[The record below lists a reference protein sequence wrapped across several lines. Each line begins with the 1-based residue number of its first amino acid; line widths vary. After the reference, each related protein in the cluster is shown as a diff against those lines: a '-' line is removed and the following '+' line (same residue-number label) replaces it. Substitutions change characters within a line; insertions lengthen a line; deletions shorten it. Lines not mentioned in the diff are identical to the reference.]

1 MPSESRYNRATLERL
16 MIIDCNTRLWSDARQ
31 LGLKLLQPLLEV
43 PRKFGKKTA
52 VTLYAHGRA
61 MSCVDASLIIGHRA
75 DLAGAHVPNELIA
88 DFVSREPERR
98 FGIAGIDPLSP
109 SADQDFSVAL
119 GLGCVGIALS
129 PITLQVSILHTQV
142 PWRIYEKCCEH
153 KLPVVVTMP
162 QPIPSSAILDFAR
175 PIHWDEVARTY
186 PELRILFTQ
195 MGYPWIDELLVL
207 AGKHKHVF
215 AEVSG
220 VATRPWQV
228 YNALSTAWSL
238 DVIDRLLFGSGFPLS
253 TPQLAIES
261 LYSVNV
267 SLLKARFLP
276 PIPRA
281 RIKKLLN
288 VMHWNALVL
297 TNTNGFMANLPISS
311 YKHAQV
317 KRPAHHMMR
326 NVFILVIFVLSG
338 CSTGGGFLSNQKL
351 EVHSMGLHRVVLQPN
366 CTTIVCTEW
375 FCK

>member
-1 MPSESRYNRATLERL
+1 MIPLVNASRMPIQYLAQERL
-16 MIIDCNTRLWSDARQ
+16 MIIDCHTRLWSDARQ
-31 LGLKLLQPLLEV
+31 LGTE
-43 PRKFGKKTA
+43 TA
-52 VTLYAHGRA
+52 TTLAAGFPNTWAEECGDAAAHGRA
-61 MSCVDASLIIGHRA
+61 MSCVDASLVIGHRA

-88 DFVSREPERR
+88 DFVSRDPEHRL
-98 FGIAGIDPLSP
+98 GIAGIDPLAP
-109 SADQDFSVAL
+109 SVDQDFSVAI

-129 PITLQVSILHTQV
+129 PSLAGFNPTHSSAMRV
-142 PWRIYEKCCEH
+142 YEKCCEH
-153 KLPVVVTMP
+153 QLPVVVTMP
-162 QPIPSSAILDFAR
+162 QPIPASAVLEFAR
-175 PIHWDEVARTY
+175 PILWDEVARAY

-267 SLLKARFLP
+267 SIKGTMLP

-281 RIKKLLN
+281 RVKEI
-288 VMHWNALVL
+288 VERDALQCL
-297 TNTNGFMANLPISS
+297 GIYSTRSTSS
-311 YKHAQV
+311 TESKSQEHVHETTAKHDA
-317 KRPAHHMMR
+317 
-326 NVFILVIFVLSG
+326 
-338 CSTGGGFLSNQKL
+338 
-351 EVHSMGLHRVVLQPN
+351 
-366 CTTIVCTEW
+366 
-375 FCK
+375 

>member
-1 MPSESRYNRATLERL
+1 MPSVCRYNTLALERL
-16 MIIDCNTRLWSDARQ
+16 MIIDCHTRLWSDARQ
-31 LGLKLLQPLLEV
+31 LGKE
-43 PRKFGKKTA
+43 TA
-52 VTLYAHGRA
+52 ATLAGGPPKIWAEESGDAAAHGRA
-61 MSCVDASLIIGHRA
+61 MSCIDASLVIGHRA

-88 DFVSREPERR
+88 DFVSRDSEHRL
-98 FGIAGIDPLSP
+98 GIAGIDPLAP

-129 PITLQVSILHTQV
+129 PSLAGFNPTHSCAM
-142 PWRIYEKCCEH
+142 RIYEKCCEH
-153 KLPVVVTMP
+153 QLPVVITMP
-162 QPIPSSAILDFAR
+162 QPIPASAVLDFAR
-175 PIHWDEVARTY
+175 PIHWDEVASTY

-207 AGKHKHVF
+207 AGKHQHVF

-267 SLLKARFLP
+267 SIKGTLLP

-281 RIKKLLN
+281 RVKEI
-288 VMHWNALVL
+288 VERDALQCL
-297 TNTNGFMANLPISS
+297 GITHIQASS
-311 YKHAQV
+311 SA
-317 KRPAHHMMR
+317 
-326 NVFILVIFVLSG
+326 
-338 CSTGGGFLSNQKL
+338 
-351 EVHSMGLHRVVLQPN
+351 
-366 CTTIVCTEW
+366 TTVTTERTRETSRTHDA
-375 FCK
+375 